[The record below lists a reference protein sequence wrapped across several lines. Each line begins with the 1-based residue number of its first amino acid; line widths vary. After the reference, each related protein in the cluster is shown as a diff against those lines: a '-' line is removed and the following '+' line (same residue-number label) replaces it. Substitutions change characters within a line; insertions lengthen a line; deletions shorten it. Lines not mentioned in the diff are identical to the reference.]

1 MHRTM
6 IHKEDNLYN
15 LSFSTLLFGMLCII
29 LSHWLEENFFLSLAL
44 LTVGCL
50 FYWSAF
56 LTLLSSHT
64 TIAVIVFLT
73 GAIIF
78 DALLWVII
86 LAGMAAVFAELAVVG
101 KYEIPKHF

>member
-1 MHRTM
+1 MQRKM
-6 IHKEDNLYN
+6 IHEEDNLYN
-15 LSFSTLLFGMLCII
+15 LSFNTLLFGMIFII
-29 LSHWLEENFFLSLAL
+29 LSHWFEENFFLSLAF

-56 LTLLSSHT
+56 LTLLSSHS
-64 TIAVIVFLT
+64 TIAMMVFLV

-86 LAGMAAVFAELAVVG
+86 LAGVATVFAEKAAEG
-101 KYEIPKHF
+101 RYANTR